1 MKIAVI
7 SDIHGNLPALQT
19 TLAHVDGWRPDRV
32 IVNGDVINR
41 GPRPRECWELLARR
55 EQAPGWRIVRGNHE
69 EYVVAWRDNVPRQNE
84 ASGAA
89 DRRLKIFQSSFW
101 TFQHMTGYVAA
112 IANLPEQVSVLAG
125 DGSVVRLTHG
135 SMRGNTDGIYP
146 QTADDE
152 LAEQIAP
159 APAVFCT
166 AHTHRPLVRTLNGT
180 IVVNSG
186 AAGTT
191 FDGDPRISYAQ
202 LEWGHDG
209 WQVEIVRIP
218 YDRRRTERDFE
229 TSGFLEGGGPLVE
242 IFLQEWK
249 LARPLVNRWA
259 AAYEGAVLSGQ
270 MTLQASVD
278 TFLDEVL

>member
-19 TLAHVDGWRPDRV
+19 TLAHVDRWRPDRV

-41 GPRPRECWELLARR
+41 GPCPRECWEILTRR
-55 EQAPGWRIVRGNHE
+55 EQTLGWRIVRGNHE
-69 EYVVAWRDNVPRQNE
+69 EYVAAWRDNVSRQE
-84 ASGAA
+84 GSSRAA
-89 DRRLKIFQSSFW
+89 ERRSKIFQSSYW
-101 TFQHMTGYVAA
+101 TFQKMTGYIAAVAS
-112 IANLPEQVSVLAG
+112 LPERLSVLAG
-125 DGSVVRLTHG
+125 DDSEVRLTHG
-135 SMRGNTDGIYP
+135 SMRGNTDGIYEKTP
-146 QTADDE
+146 DDE
-152 LAEQIAP
+152 LAAQIAP

-166 AHTHRPLVRTLNGT
+166 AHTHRPLVRELNGT

-202 LEWGHDG
+202 LVWRHDG
-209 WQVEIVRIP
+209 WQAEIVRIP

-229 TSGFLEGGGPLVE
+229 SSGFLEGGGPLVE

-259 AAYEGAVLSGQ
+259 AAYEGVVLSGQ

-278 TFLDEVL
+278 TFLEHVL